1 MLSEQDL
8 TSLHREAE
16 KDTVGN
22 YALLRAI
29 DTAIDLRNVLENLR
43 YWEAN
48 RTVPCP
54 GPAFQT
60 MDDKTFR
67 EFVRDKLAEVGIK

>member
-8 TSLHREAE
+8 NVLHREAE

-29 DTAIDLRNVLENLR
+29 DTAMDLRNVLEEIIF
-43 YWEAN
+43 WE
-48 RTVPCP
+48 RDSRPSLGDP
-54 GPAFQT
+54 S
-60 MDDKTFR
+60 FR
-67 EFVRDKLAEVGIK
+67 EFVLTKLAEVGIK